1 MTRFIVM
8 RLLTI
13 VPIMFGVS
21 FFVFILAHLAPGDVT
36 TTLTGPYATEETRE
50 QIRESLGL
58 NEPLPVQYGK
68 WLSHILQGEFGKS
81 IANRRMV
88 AELIFPKFAN
98 SAILALTS
106 AATGLRH
113 RALCRHLRGVQALRL
128 FRPIYHRGHPH
139 VRQHSAL
146 LVRAAAG
153 AAVLAD
159 LAMAAGDGHD
169 QDIVGGGG
177 PIDVILHLI
186 LPTIAAGA
194 APAAIIART
203 VRATMLEILS
213 QNYIKVARAKGIRR
227 GVILRKHALRNAL
240 PPIATICGLQLGY
253 LLGGVLFVEVIF
265 AWPGIGYQLWQA
277 IQARDIPTIQGAS
290 LIIAVAFVLVNLA
303 VDVFNAYTDPKIRI
317 SEGVRSR

>member
-1 MTRFIVM
+1 MTRFIVI
-8 RLLTI
+8 RLLMI
-13 VPIMFGVS
+13 IPIMLGVS

-36 TTLTGPYATEETRE
+36 TTLTGPYATEEVRE
-50 QIRESLGL
+50 QLRETLGL
-58 NEPLPVQYGK
+58 NLPLPVQYGR
-68 WLSHILQGEFGKS
+68 WLGQMLQGEFGTS

-88 AELIFPKFAN
+88 SELIFPKFAS

-106 AATGLRH
+106 AALAYTIG
-113 RALCRHLRGVQALRL
+113 
-128 FRPIYHRGHPH
+128 
-139 VRQHSAL
+139 L
-146 LVRAAAG
+146 LVGIFAAARPYRSFDRISLAVTLMFGSMPPYWLGLLLVLLFSLTWRWLPATGMTKIIDGGG
-153 AAVLAD
+153 AVDVLA
-159 LAMAAGDGHD
+159 
-169 QDIVGGGG
+169 
-177 PIDVILHLI
+177 HLV
-186 LPTIAAGA
+186 LPTIAAAA

-203 VRATMLEILS
+203 VRATMLEILN

-227 GVILRKHALRNAL
+227 NVILRKHALRNAL

-290 LIIAVAFVLVNLA
+290 LIVAIAFVLVNLA

-317 SEGVRSR
+317 SEGARAR

>member
-1 MTRFIVM
+1 
-8 RLLTI
+8 
-13 VPIMFGVS
+13 MFGVS

-36 TTLTGPYATEETRE
+36 TTLTGPYATEQVRE
-50 QIRESLGL
+50 QLREELGL
-58 NEPLPVQYGK
+58 NQPLPVQYGR
-68 WLSHILQGEFGKS
+68 WLGHILQGDFGNS
-81 IANRRMV
+81 IATRRMV
-88 AELIFPKFAN
+88 SELIFPKFAN

-106 AATGLRH
+106 AALAYTIGLFVGIFAASRPY
-113 RALCRHLRGVQALRL
+113 RL
-128 FRPIYHRGHPH
+128 FDRISVAVTLMFGSMPPYWLGL
-139 VRQHSAL
+139 L
-146 LVRAAAG
+146 LVLLFSLTWRWLPATG
-153 AAVLAD
+153 MTKIID
-159 LAMAAGDGHD
+159 
-169 QDIVGGGG
+169 GGG
-177 PIDVILHLI
+177 PLDVIVHLI
-186 LPTIAAGA
+186 LPTVAAAA

-227 GVILRKHALRNAL
+227 KVILRKHALRNAL

-317 SEGVRSR
+317 SEGVRAR

>member
-36 TTLTGPYATEETRE
+36 TTLTGPYATEEVRE

-106 AATGLRH
+106 AAMAYVIGL
-113 RALCRHLRGVQALRL
+113 
-128 FRPIYHRGHPH
+128 F
-139 VRQHSAL
+139 
-146 LVRAAAG
+146 AG
-153 AAVLAD
+153 
-159 LAMAAGDGHD
+159 
-169 QDIVGGGG
+169 
-177 PIDVILHLI
+177 
-186 LPTIAAGA
+186 
-194 APAAIIART
+194 
-203 VRATMLEILS
+203 
-213 QNYIKVARAKGIRR
+213 
-227 GVILRKHALRNAL
+227 
-240 PPIATICGLQLGY
+240 
-253 LLGGVLFVEVIF
+253 IF
-265 AWPGIGYQLWQA
+265 AASRPYGYF
-277 IQARDIPTIQGAS
+277 D
-290 LIIAVAFVLVNLA
+290 
-303 VDVFNAYTDPKIRI
+303 RI
-317 SEGVRSR
+317 TVSGSHLPYFRFR

>member
-1 MTRFIVM
+1 MTRFIFA

-13 VPIMFGVS
+13 IPIMFGVS
-21 FFVFILAHLAPGDVT
+21 FFVFMLAHLAPGDVT
-36 TTLTGPYATEETRE
+36 TTLTGPYATEEVRE
-50 QIRESLGL
+50 QIRIKYGL
-58 NEPLPVQYGK
+58 NEPLMVQYGN
-68 WLSHILQGEFGKS
+68 WVGRIVQGEFGKS

-98 SAILALTS
+98 TAILAVTS
-106 AATGLRH
+106 AALAYVIGLFV
-113 RALCRHLRGVQALRL
+113 GVFAASRPYSL
-128 FRPIYHRGHPH
+128 FDR
-139 VRQHSAL
+139 
-146 LVRAAAG
+146 
-153 AAVLAD
+153 
-159 LAMAAGDGHD
+159 LAMAGTLMVGSIPPFWLGLLLVLLFSLTLRWLPATGMTKIIDG
-169 QDIVGGGG
+169 GYPG
-177 PIDVILHLI
+177 DVILHLI
-186 LPTIAAGA
+186 LPTIAAAA
-194 APAAIIART
+194 APAAIIVRT

-227 GVILRKHALRNAL
+227 NVILRKHALRNAL

-265 AWPGIGYQLWQA
+265 AWPGIGSQLWAA

-317 SEGVRSR
+317 SEGMRAR

>member
-36 TTLTGPYATEETRE
+36 TTLTGPYATEEVRE

-68 WLSHILQGEFGKS
+68 WLGQILQGEFGKS

-106 AATGLRH
+106 AALAYAIGLFAGIFAASRPY
-113 RALCRHLRGVQALRL
+113 GL
-128 FRPIYHRGHPH
+128 FDRFTIAGTLMFGSIPPYWFGL
-139 VRQHSAL
+139 L
-146 LVRAAAG
+146 LVLLFSLTWRLLPATG
-153 AAVLAD
+153 
-159 LAMAAGDGHD
+159 MTK
-169 QDIVGGGG
+169 IVGGGG
-177 PIDVILHLI
+177 PVDVILHLV

-277 IQARDIPTIQGAS
+277 IQARDIPTIQGAA
-290 LIIAVAFVLVNLA
+290 LIVAVAFVLVNLT